1 MAIRDFITAGGA
13 VTAVAAAGA
22 LLPGLMSRADAPPAP
37 LPEACAAHQGI
48 WASAGDQ
55 GAELTVLIASQ
66 EIAEIEFTSYADP
79 VDARVDWEA
88 SWGSVSKRVIDE
100 CDATTK
106 PGILRIK
113 ADGNWQ
119 YEIDLAHG
127 RLALGAP
134 ESWEAAKRPQWK
146 R

>member
-1 MAIRDFITAGGA
+1 MAIRDFIYAGGA
-13 VTAVAAAGA
+13 VIAVAFAGA
-22 LLPGLMSRADAPPAP
+22 LLPALTSQAETPRGP
-37 LPEACAAHQGI
+37 LPAACAAHQGV
-48 WASAGDQ
+48 WASFGDQ
-55 GAELTVLIASQ
+55 GAEMTVLIASN
-66 EIAEIEFTSYADP
+66 EIVALEFTSYAEP

-88 SWGSVSKRVIDE
+88 SYGAVDKRVINE

-106 PGILRIK
+106 PGFLRIR

-134 ESWEAAKRPQWK
+134 ETWEAAQRPRWK